1 MTPLIRECV
10 GLFPNAEELM
20 WFDVGA
26 FGPACPPDGNL
37 PFEKCAVVGVT
48 AAGNRI
54 LMVCAQNESALS
66 AFAYGLFP
74 NDYIRS
80 PQVTFARV
88 HTDDKWQLLRG
99 EPSANDT
106 TAEHEAGIAAVI
118 AVLGDFMQRTATV
131 GYRPTVK
138 RNSIL
143 NQQRARKGKPPL
155 QYDWHTVTIQPPQI
169 KSEPKGGTH
178 ASPRLH
184 DRRGHFRKLKSGAR
198 VWVNPCKVGD
208 ASKGTVF
215 KDYKVAS

>member
-10 GLFPNAEELM
+10 RFFPTPEELM
-20 WFDVGA
+20 WFDIGA
-26 FGPACPPDGNL
+26 FGPAHPPAGNL

-48 AAGNRI
+48 SKGTRI
-54 LMVCAQNESALS
+54 LMICVQNESALS
-66 AFAYGLFP
+66 AFVYGLSP

-88 HTDDKWQLLRG
+88 HADAEWRLLRG
-99 EPSANDT
+99 DTGPNDT
-106 TAEHEAGIAAVI
+106 TPEHEAAVTATAAVL
-118 AVLGDFMQRTATV
+118 ADFMQRTVPV

-138 RNSIL
+138 CNSII
-143 NQQRARKGKPPL
+143 NQQRARKGKLPL
-155 QYDWHTVTIQPPQI
+155 QYDWHTVTIQPPQH

-184 DRRGHFRKLKSGAR
+184 DRRGHFRKLKSGLR